1 MKIYVK
7 FLTIISLL
15 LMQGLAWA
23 APVSF
28 EVNSPEVV
36 AQGERFSVE
45 FTLSNAQGSG
55 FVAPSFTG
63 LDVLAGPTV
72 SSGTQISIIN
82 GVQKSSSS
90 QTYTYV
96 VVARQKGKAH
106 VSTASVTAE
115 GKTYSTKALTI
126 EVVADGAASSST
138 QRQAPS
144 GELASDDILL
154 RMEVNKSSVYKGEAI
169 VATLK
174 LYTRVGIA
182 GLENAKYAAF
192 NGFWAQELTVPR
204 AESVRAT
211 VGGKVYESQVIR
223 QWLLYP
229 QKAGQL
235 VIEQTNFTVVAQ
247 VATAVSSGSSL
258 FDQFMGGGT
267 TYENVRRQIMAPV
280 VRIAVKE
287 LPAPA
292 PAGFAG
298 AVGRF
303 TLQANLSSGSVAAN
317 TGGSIIL
324 KLSGAGDFPLIETP
338 KIVLPAAFEQYD
350 TKTEDQINNTT
361 LGTSGTRTWEFPF
374 IARAEGEYNIPAVEI
389 SYFDTATKSY
399 KTLSSG
405 QFKIT
410 ITKAA
415 SGSQTAGAIVSG
427 VTKEDLKMLGQDI
440 RFIKVGAPEFRSSE
454 GGLLWSWSFFLIFG
468 LEILLFVLVLFLLR
482 KIIAS
487 RADVVRTKN
496 KKANKVAIR
505 RLKRAKSFMQQGVKV
520 SFFEEMLRALWG
532 YMGDKLSIDVANL
545 TKERIKTTLTDKGV
559 EQTQID
565 EFMALMSEC
574 EFAQY
579 SPDGAVEMESIY
591 LRALEVIGNME
602 IK

>member
-126 EVVADGAASSST
+126 EVVADRAASSST

-350 TKTEDQINNTT
+350 TKTEDQIN
-361 LGTSGTRTWEFPF
+361 
-374 IARAEGEYNIPAVEI
+374 
-389 SYFDTATKSY
+389 
-399 KTLSSG
+399 
-405 QFKIT
+405 
-410 ITKAA
+410 
-415 SGSQTAGAIVSG
+415 
-427 VTKEDLKMLGQDI
+427 
-440 RFIKVGAPEFRSSE
+440 
-454 GGLLWSWSFFLIFG
+454 
-468 LEILLFVLVLFLLR
+468 
-482 KIIAS
+482 
-487 RADVVRTKN
+487 
-496 KKANKVAIR
+496 
-505 RLKRAKSFMQQGVKV
+505 
-520 SFFEEMLRALWG
+520 
-532 YMGDKLSIDVANL
+532 
-545 TKERIKTTLTDKGV
+545 
-559 EQTQID
+559 
-565 EFMALMSEC
+565 
-574 EFAQY
+574 
-579 SPDGAVEMESIY
+579 
-591 LRALEVIGNME
+591 
-602 IK
+602 